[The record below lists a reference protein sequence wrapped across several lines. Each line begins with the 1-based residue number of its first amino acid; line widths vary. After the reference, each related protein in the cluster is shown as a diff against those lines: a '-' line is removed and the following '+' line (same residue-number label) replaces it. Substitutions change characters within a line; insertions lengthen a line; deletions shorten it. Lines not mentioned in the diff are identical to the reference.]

1 MNKIEKALDGLISS
15 LDPKKEA
22 FYKENIEELKK
33 YAGKKN
39 KPQKAIYAAAF
50 LTESS
55 RKDLYNWWGTY
66 VQKDLYDN
74 VPKHS
79 HMTIKFKPDA
89 EEVLSLPIGEDA
101 DKTLTIIG
109 YAYDDKGQAVRVRV
123 SDKSFER
130 KDGGIAHITIS
141 TAEGVPF
148 SYSNELLSKE
158 KIIDV
163 DGPELEV
170 NVGFWSTKGQI
181 KYDLEDTIY
190 DESIAIPEV

>member
-15 LDPKKEA
+15 LDPNKEA

-33 YAGKKN
+33 YAGKKK
-39 KPQKAIYAAAF
+39 KPQKAIYVAAF

-66 VQKDLYDN
+66 VQRDLYDN

-79 HMTIKFKPDA
+79 HMTIKFKPDP
-89 EEVLSLPIGEDA
+89 EEVLDLPIGEDA

-123 SDKSFER
+123 SDKSFDR
-130 KDGGIAHITIS
+130 KGGGIAHITIS
-141 TAEGVPF
+141 TAEGIPF
-148 SYSNELLSKE
+148 SYSNELLSKG
-158 KIIDV
+158 IIDA

-170 NVGFWSTKGQI
+170 KIGFYSSKGQI
-181 KYDLEDTIY
+181 KYDFEDTIY
-190 DESIAIPEV
+190 DESIDIPEV